1 LQQIL
6 TESGFIT
13 DEPKGQSRTP
23 SSSQPPALGENPN
36 LKQIFRES
44 AFISTDSDGIN
55 LKR

>member
-1 LQQIL
+1 MQQIL